1 MVEGGEGESMAVIG
15 IDCDTL
21 SKGTRFGDERYLR
34 TLLGGLAS
42 IDSKDEYVLYT
53 NKGGARE
60 ARTYAGRFKDRCR
73 VRTVR
78 PSPLPLR
85 VPFSLPFMAGRDG
98 CDLLHTQYF
107 TPPVCPCPVVLTVHD
122 VSFMRHP
129 EFFDRLEARLF
140 PGLIGFSARKAGLI
154 VTDSAFSG
162 TEIRALLR
170 VPGDRIRVI
179 PLAVDPCF
187 EPLDRQRALD
197 RVRGKYGMPF
207 GRFLLSVGE
216 IQPRKNV
223 DRLLHAFA
231 RLRVETGT
239 DCGLVLVGNRKYADF
254 DPVRLIE
261 AHGLS
266 GTAVHTGFVPQ
277 EDLVDF
283 YCAADLFVF
292 PSLYEGFGLPPLEAM
307 ACGTPVAASDK
318 GALPEVLGDAAAY
331 FDPLDTDAITA
342 SIRRL
347 LESEERRAALR
358 RAGPARAAL
367 FPPGLAAQRTRSLYD
382 EIREGRLPG
391 A

>member
-1 MVEGGEGESMAVIG
+1 MAVIG

-42 IDSKDEYVLYT
+42 IDSDDEYLLYA
-53 NKGGARE
+53 NGAGVRS
-60 ARTYAGRFKDRCR
+60 ARDFARQFEGRCR
-73 VRTVR
+73 VRSVR

-85 VPFSLPFMAGRDG
+85 VPFSLPLMAGRDG

-107 TPPVCPCPVVLTVHD
+107 TPPVCPCPVVLTIHD
-122 VSFMRHP
+122 ASFMRHP
-129 EFFDRLEARLF
+129 EFFDRIEARLF
-140 PGLIGFSARKAGLI
+140 PHLIGFSARRARLV

-162 TEIRALLR
+162 AEIRELLR
-170 VPGDRIRVI
+170 VPDDRIRVV

-187 EPLDRQRALD
+187 EPLDREGALD
-197 RVRGKYGMPF
+197 RVRGKYGIPF
-207 GRFLLSVGE
+207 DRFLLFVGE
-216 IQPRKNV
+216 VQPRKNV
-223 DRLLHAFA
+223 DRLLRAFA
-231 RLRVETGT
+231 RLRAGTGT
-239 DCGLVLVGNRKYADF
+239 DCGLVLVGNRKYAGC

-261 AHGLS
+261 EHGLS
-266 GTAVHTGFVPQ
+266 GAAVHTGFVPQ

-307 ACGTPVAASDK
+307 ACGTPVAASDR
-318 GALPEVLGDAAAY
+318 GALPEVLAAAAAY
-331 FDPLDTDAITA
+331 FDPLDPDAIAA
-342 SIRRL
+342 SISRL
-347 LESEERRAALR
+347 LESSERRETLR

-367 FPPGLAAQRTRSLYD
+367 FTCEATAQMTRSIYD
-382 EIREGRLPG
+382 EVLADPLPG